1 MTKASDENKYILF
14 LMKENCLS
22 MDERFRINRF
32 TSNLKNDKNDIF
44 LTENTYYFTLDE
56 FNNLLLRQDGKSYG
70 YAEQERYML
79 LQLFLQEHRIYTNSK
94 INRTIEKAM
103 EILSGYCNESI
114 VNKSIDLYYKN
125 VEEPYM
131 ENIQFST
138 RFYNTKPKPT
148 PYQQFFMLHYVLLY
162 SGVPQTEVETFRLC
176 NQIIKGEISDAVLN
190 IRYNE
195 EPETKEEPKEQ
206 ENNTQCEATYAL
218 FQNILK
224 LLYIYNPKVTKPF
237 NITINSKIGKH
248 KIKHIMSNLIISRRY
263 DLNNNKEQYYLKQNG
278 KEITNIKDYVDI
290 MTSIMNNEAMI
301 EST

>member
-79 LQLFLQEHRIYTNSK
+79 LQLFLQEHRIYTNRK

-125 VEEPYM
+125 VEESYM

-148 PYQQFFMLHYVLLY
+148 PYQKFFMLHYVLLY
-162 SGVPQTEVETFRLC
+162 SGIPQTEVETFRLC

-206 ENNTQCEATYAL
+206 ENNTQCETTYNL

-248 KIKHIMSNLIISRRY
+248 KIKHVMSNLIISRRC
-263 DLNNNKEQYYLKQNG
+263 DLNTNKEQYYLKQNG